1 MTVFG
6 GLMIFI
12 GIQLFLLGS
21 QIQRGNTRLLTA
33 SIREN
38 IREKDMVM
46 FCRLFGNKILTLCF
60 VTSGVGIVCL
70 FLKKSTLLPPVFIA
84 VMVLYTL
91 IREAVL
97 YRQYKTKKKTL

>member
-1 MTVFG
+1 MTIFG

-33 SIREN
+33 SVREN
-38 IREKDMVM
+38 IPEKEMVM

-60 VTSGVGIVCL
+60 VTLGVGVVCL
-70 FLKKSTLLPPVFIA
+70 FLKQSTMLPPVFII
-84 VMVLYTL
+84 VMALYTAA
-91 IREAVL
+91 REALL
-97 YRQYKTKKKTL
+97 YRQYRKKQN